1 MEEKWMMAAKRADF
15 NKIAAK
21 YHIDPVTARL
31 IRNRDIITDDEIQK
45 YLYGNKEDLYVPEL
59 MKGIPEAVD
68 VLQKKVSLGSYIRII
83 GDYDIDGVMSTYIL
97 LSSLRKLGAKVDMM
111 IPNRITD
118 GYGIN
123 IELVRQAKEAGVDT
137 ILTCDNGIAAR
148 EQSAYAKEMGMTVIV
163 TDHHEVPYDEQ
174 EDGTKEYLLPPAD
187 VIVNPKQPQDTYPF
201 RELCGAAV
209 AYKLMTALYEKSG
222 RIQEADEL
230 LEYAA
235 FATIGDVM
243 DLVGENRIIVK
254 EGLEQLRHTK
264 NLGLEELM
272 KINGIAPDKLT
283 PYHIGFVLGP
293 CMNASGRLDT
303 AKRSLEL
310 LLSQS
315 REQAAR
321 LAGDLKDLNDSRKAL
336 TQEGMEEAFELIEHS
351 ELSEDNVLVVYLP
364 NCHESLAGII
374 AGRVRERYHKPAF
387 VLTNGEDGNVKGSG
401 RSTEN
406 YSMFQ
411 EMSKCKDLFLKFG
424 GHPMAAGLS
433 VIKDNIEPLRK
444 TLNKNCSLTKDDLIP
459 RVSIDVPM
467 PISYVRED
475 LIREFG
481 ILEPYGKGN
490 TKPVFAQNDLLVD
503 GIRVLGKNR
512 NVVKMRLTDYQ
523 TSMDGIYFG
532 DVEKF
537 IEEIH
542 NGQTIS
548 ITYYPDINEYNG
560 NRSLQIVVTH
570 YRKR

>member
-148 EQSAYAKEMGMTVIV
+148 EQIAYAKEMGMTVIV

-187 VIVNPKQPQDTYPF
+187 VIVNSKQPQDTYPF